1 MDSVPGVV
9 LCTMYVIIAIDL
21 EARLEGRGLVKQ
33 VQKIDGKD
41 KNGGDREEMAGLG
54 LYSESKT
61 DDIC

>member
-21 EARLEGRGLVKQ
+21 EARLEGKGLVKQ

-41 KNGGDREEMAGLG
+41 KNGGDREERAGLG

>member
-41 KNGGDREEMAGLG
+41 ENGGDWEEMAGLG